1 MLVAGQVEQL
11 VQKEEELAKQAA
23 ELTEKDAR
31 IAALLEAAAAPSVM
45 GQQEQQA
52 TQKMVAVLTPR
63 KVRGQG
69 PSTVLCAW
77 NRECSRGA
85 QGIISPKWSLLKSQ
99 KIAVHAT
106 QIA

>member
-52 TQKMVAVLTPR
+52 TQKMVAVLTKSKKLKTCTVMEAQDAIRAVGLDKQRHPLCPPP
-63 KVRGQG
+63 QQP
-69 PSTVLCAW
+69 PS
-77 NRECSRGA
+77 RR
-85 QGIISPKWSLLKSQ
+85 
-99 KIAVHAT
+99 
-106 QIA
+106 